1 MRLSID
7 QLFSSQLAAR
17 TRFFSDPA
25 TPPLDSKTMLDHSS
39 GDERIRQETLRD
51 QVYVCATVKVVKTT
65 LRVARYCDNLT
76 RSRSRRVEHRKCVVQ
91 RNLHTPNGDEIAL
104 LIVRELSATGS
115 ILQSLEIQL
124 QSRVNVYA
132 SVRIIRIKV
141 SPSLEKDTNQNQRGR
156 IFMDASRQRSENPI
170 QTPDIDEVC
179 LVIETLC
186 SARIAGRHFPRRGS
200 G

>member
-1 MRLSID
+1 MRSSPLLWSSIV
-7 QLFSSQLAAR
+7 LLY
-17 TRFFSDPA
+17 
-25 TPPLDSKTMLDHSS
+25 SS

-91 RNLHTPNGDEIAL
+91 RNLHTPNGDEIAQ

-124 QSRVNVYA
+124 QRRVNVYA
-132 SVRIIRIKV
+132 SVRIIQIKV
-141 SPSLEKDTNQNQRGR
+141 SPSLEKDTNQKPARTNLYGCEQTAFREPNP
-156 IFMDASRQRSENPI
+156 DSRHRRSVSGNRNAVLSANRRSALSEERKWVTLARYRRSRLPLED
-170 QTPDIDEVC
+170 TP
-179 LVIETLC
+179 T
-186 SARIAGRHFPRRGS
+186 GH
-200 G
+200 